1 MPVAIVAAALAAAI
15 LAATLTAALT
25 ARALRHACL
34 LQEYVPHR
42 EFSWWDWRSRKLQ
55 DEELIRVVGTEREG
69 KMMNF
74 RTDFSSRE
82 SYEQQDA
89 ATAQRPNV
97 GSVCV
102 SIVQHSPSK
111 RTVTTYTK
119 EVIDEDDAKGFARKV
134 VTYSKR
140 EKTTEEKT
148 VLRTDVHFGYARNK
162 GNARFHHTFHQ
173 DIILL

>member
-1 MPVAIVAAALAAAI
+1 MQL
-15 LAATLTAALT
+15 
-25 ARALRHACL
+25 
-34 LQEYVPHR
+34 YVPHR
-42 EFSWWDWRSRKLQ
+42 EGCWWDWRSRKLQ

-173 DIILL
+173 DIISL